1 MLGALGDQNKMLL
14 DPVGLEFQMVVSR
27 FGCRQSSPGL
37 LQEHPEL
44 FTAEPALLAL
54 VQELGPEC
62 IEACIVSWVSLSV
75 SWAEVFFLV
84 MVLFECVL
92 LSTRVFDT

>member
-1 MLGALGDQNKMLL
+1 MGFRLNTFLCTTCMLRALGDQNKML
-14 DPVGLEFQMVVSR
+14 LEFQMVVSR

-54 VQELGPEC
+54 VQELGPAC
-62 IEACIVSWVSLSV
+62 IEACIVALSV
-75 SWAEVFFLV
+75 S
-84 MVLFECVL
+84 
-92 LSTRVFDT
+92 

>member
-1 MLGALGDQNKMLL
+1 MGFRLNIFLCTTCMLGALGDQNKMLL

-54 VQELGPEC
+54 VQELGPAC
-62 IEACIVSWVSLSV
+62 IEACIVALSV
-75 SWAEVFFLV
+75 S
-84 MVLFECVL
+84 
-92 LSTRVFDT
+92 